1 MTEGPGSRLS
11 SPGVRVQGR
20 GGGQTVPGA
29 AQVGVADGGVTTD
42 GHLVSGL
49 QLVRPGD
56 RVILISHHHMSAA
69 STESHSLG
77 DAGPQVSVGAG
88 QLVLLEAETAAV
100 ASQRQPP
107 VLPV

>member
-1 MTEGPGSRLS
+1 MTEGPGSSLS

-20 GGGQTVPGA
+20 GGGQAVPGA
-29 AQVGVADGGVTTD
+29 AQVGVADGGVTTG

-56 RVILISHHHMSAA
+56 RVISHHHMSAA

-77 DAGPQVSVGAG
+77 DDGPEVSVGAG

-100 ASQRQPP
+100 AGQRQPP

>member
-20 GGGQTVPGA
+20 GGCQTVPGA

-42 GHLVSGL
+42 GHLVTGL

-56 RVILISHHHMSAA
+56 RVISHHHMS
-69 STESHSLG
+69 ESHSLG